1 MIKNIFRNMPLKQK
15 ILSMFFVILISITIV
30 AVLAI
35 SFLGYSYSEFLY
47 ESVAVQLSYSAA
59 EFADNLSEIETVE
72 EMIYSSNT
80 VQNGLR
86 VMTYLDDNI
95 MRSAANDSLRN
106 SLINLEYNLSDS
118 GIKYTALYCGDFVV
132 SGNSYEM
139 NKDSQEV
146 LNYLRE
152 KAAEGEGGIVWTA
165 HPKSPDKIYLV
176 RQIRNAYNLSLESLG
191 EEIICVDVE
200 YLLEKSTKT
209 AVDFENSYF
218 FLFVDNKNVY
228 GTKEFSL
235 EQITHIENNL
245 TEQYKVIMV
254 DGNYYFAVG
263 GVVPSHQ
270 WEYICLLPYNS
281 MVFTQMGIQNIF
293 IVFLLICVVLAWIFV
308 AKFTNSLDKHI
319 HVLVQ
324 KMKAMGKNTPKEDD
338 FIYDYKT
345 RNDEIGILHQQFDL
359 MVKQLKELIDKNYV
373 NEILKKEAQLKAL
386 ENQINPHFLYN
397 TLESVNWRAKAM
409 GAKDISAMVES
420 LAVMLRAT
428 LSKSDTVFTLK
439 KELHLVENYMII
451 QKYRFDDRLQYDISA
466 EPELYD
472 IEIPKLI
479 IQPLVENAIH
489 YGLEE
494 NTEECMIHIK
504 AEKAENTVKISV
516 SNTGSFFDEDLM
528 ERLQNGEISPKGH
541 GIGLV
546 NIQKRIQMSFG
557 NQYGITLY
565 NQDDEAVA
573 VISLPVKKEV

>member
-1 MIKNIFRNMPLKQK
+1 MIKNVFKNMPLKQK
-15 ILSMFFVILISITIV
+15 ILSMFFVILMPITIV
-30 AVLAI
+30 AILAI

-86 VMTYLDDNI
+86 VMTYLDDNM

-165 HPKSPDKIYLV
+165 HPQSPDKIYLV
-176 RQIRNAYNLSLESLG
+176 RQIRNTYNLSLESLG

-218 FLFVDNKNVY
+218 FLFVDKKNVY

-235 EQITHIENNL
+235 EQITNIENDL
-245 TEQYKVIMV
+245 TEQYKVIRV

-263 GVVPSHQ
+263 GVIPSHQ

-293 IVFLLICVVLAWIFV
+293 IVFLLICVILAWILV

-324 KMKAMGKNTPKEDD
+324 KMRAMGKNTPKEDD

-397 TLESVNWRAKAM
+397 TLESVNWRAKSM

-451 QKYRFDDRLQYDISA
+451 QKYRFDDRLQYDIST
-466 EPELYD
+466 ELYD

-504 AEKAENTVKISV
+504 AEKAENMVKISV

-541 GIGLV
+541 GIGLL

-565 NQDDEAVA
+565 NEDDKAVA
-573 VISLPVKKEV
+573 VISLPIKKEV